1 MFCAIANASF
11 RGAAKRRTRNPDT
24 IPKLAAGFRVR
35 ALRARPGMTNLGS
48 TETMARRPRY
58 SLVLL
63 LALLPAA
70 ALAGGLPP
78 GFVYLRD
85 VAPGIAQ
92 DMRYAGANNFT
103 GAKVPGYDAPECV
116 LRREAAEALTRVEA
130 DLAKQQLGLKVY
142 DCYRPT
148 RAVAAFAR
156 WAKSADDG
164 ATKRF
169 HPKLDKLR
177 LFSLGYIASHSAHST
192 GIAVD
197 LTLVPLPTPP
207 AAAFDAAASYGP
219 CTGPA
224 AARAPDTSLDMGTG
238 FDCFDGKSHT
248 ASAGLTTEQARLRAL
263 LIAAMRQRGF
273 RNYFREWWHFSFG
286 ARPALAYDFPIEAH
300 P

>member
-1 MFCAIANASF
+1 MFLPMSHF
-11 RGAAKRRTRNPDT
+11 AKRN
-24 IPKLAAGFRVR
+24 VW
-35 ALRARPGMTNLGS
+35 
-48 TETMARRPRY
+48 RRGTWTAFA
-58 SLVLL
+58 
-63 LALLPAA
+63 ALLPPAA
-70 ALAGGLPP
+70 ALAAGLPP

-103 GAKVPGYDAPECV
+103 GRPLPGYDAAECV
-116 LRREAAEALTRVEA
+116 LRRAAAEALARVAA

-156 WAKSADDG
+156 WATRADDG
-164 ATKRF
+164 TTKRF
-169 HPKLDKLR
+169 YPKLDKRR
-177 LFSLGYIASHSAHST
+177 LFADGYIASHSAHSE

-197 LTLVPLPTPP
+197 LTLVPLPAPP
-207 AAAFDAAASYGP
+207 AAAFDPHAAYGP

-224 AARAPDTSLDMGTG
+224 DQRTPDTSLDMGTG
-238 FDCFDGKSHT
+238 FDCFDDRAHT
-248 ASAGLTTEQARLRAL
+248 ASGAITPEQARLRAL
-263 LIAAMRQRGF
+263 LVAAMRKRGF

-286 ARPALAYDFPIEAH
+286 RREAYDFPIRAR